1 MRSIRYIEVVFCK
14 VVVKLFFLVLD
25 FLHTNPLP
33 KSYNSTSL
41 LRSWAPPGFPYLKS
55 LSIGCF
61 IGFYRGFYRVSYK
74 VLYRFSIWHT

>member
-41 LRSWAPPGFPYLKS
+41 FKIP
-55 LSIGCF
+55 I
-61 IGFYRGFYRVSYK
+61 YR
-74 VLYRFSIWHT
+74 VLYRVL